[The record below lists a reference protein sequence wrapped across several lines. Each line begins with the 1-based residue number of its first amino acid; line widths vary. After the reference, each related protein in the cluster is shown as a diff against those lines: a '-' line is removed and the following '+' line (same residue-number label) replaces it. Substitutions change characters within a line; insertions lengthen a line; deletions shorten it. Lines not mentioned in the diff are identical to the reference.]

1 MIRRKPAYCAAGAS
15 FRPRQVPGRR
25 MCVPIAWLGHIR
37 ASVARLLLT
46 RVSHAEL
53 ASSRNRLAANLRSTA
68 HSVMLARTRPQGA
81 HRQQTRVFLVLP
93 ASFRWLPEQRR
104 TRHAPCVMQANTV
117 VPVARGE
124 RTTVRNARPESFSP
138 RREIQHQAIA
148 LHVRRANFRT
158 RLAPILP
165 STARIVSLESTLPHR
180 GAHLKGLACSAN
192 QERIRFLRGPPR
204 L

>member
-1 MIRRKPAYCAAGAS
+1 MIQRKPAYCAAGAS
-15 FRPRQVPGRR
+15 FRPQQVPVQR
-25 MCVPIAWLGHIR
+25 MRVPIAWLGHIR

-46 RVSHAEL
+46 HVSHAEP
-53 ASSRNRLAANLRSTA
+53 ASFRNQLAANPKSTA
-68 HSVMLARTRPQGA
+68 HFVMPASTCPHGA
-81 HRQQTRVFLVLP
+81 HRPQTRVFLVLP
-93 ASFRWLPEQRR
+93 ARFRWSPEQRQ

-192 QERIRFLRGPPR
+192 QERIRFPRGPPR

>member
-25 MCVPIAWLGHIR
+25 MRVPIAWLGHIR

-68 HSVMLARTRPQGA
+68 HSAMLARTRPQGA

-93 ASFRWLPEQRR
+93 ARFRWLPEQRR

-138 RREIQHQAIA
+138 RGEIPHQAIVF
-148 LHVRRANFRT
+148 HVHRASART
-158 RLAPILP
+158 RLEPIPP
-165 STARIVSLESTLPHR
+165 STARVVSPESTLPHQEAR
-180 GAHLKGLACSAN
+180 RKARASNAV
-192 QERIRFLRGPPR
+192 QERIQYLRGPLR
-204 L
+204 